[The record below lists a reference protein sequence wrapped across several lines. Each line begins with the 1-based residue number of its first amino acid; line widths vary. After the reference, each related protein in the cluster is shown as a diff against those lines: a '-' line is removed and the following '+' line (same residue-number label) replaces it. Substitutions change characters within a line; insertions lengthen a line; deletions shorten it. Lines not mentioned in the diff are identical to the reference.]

1 MINLGKRILNCI
13 DYKRKKKLF
22 YLQILSILS
31 ATLNVFSALLIAPFI
46 AILSGDERILKS
58 DLFNFFFKNL
68 VNSND
73 DVLIFFSSILIFFY
87 CLNIVMTLIIS
98 YLNFK
103 WSNDLINYF
112 GTKLF
117 NFFINKNWLFHTNT
131 SSKILLSKI
140 HQDTQRLRNVII
152 EPALEIFSNIFLSV
166 FIFFAI
172 LAVDFVIAISSILTF
187 TFFYSCFYFLFKKQL
202 KTIGEMTTVFYPKY
216 YKILL
221 DSFASIRDTILFKKK
236 KYFSG
241 KFETILVGMNN
252 LWAKQQFIIKLPR
265 SIIEIIAF
273 SLIIFLIIY
282 LVKFKNLEFAEIG
295 SLIAFYG
302 ICTLKVIPALQKI
315 FNGLSIINSH
325 QSAFD
330 SIEKELL
337 ESKNLPVKNFENYDN
352 KTRINFTNK
361 IELKNLTFIYP
372 GKRSKGIYDINIEI
386 PFGKK
391 IGIFGQTGSG
401 KSTMIDNIIGLLEP
415 NKGEIHI
422 DGLKLNQSN
431 LYKWQNNLT
440 IVPQKFIITD
450 DTLKKNIAFGLADE
464 EIDDDKV
471 KECLKI
477 SCLEEFIDNLDLI
490 LGENGERISGGQRQ
504 RVAIARALYK
514 ESEIIFLDE
523 ATSALD
529 TFTEKKILDNLI
541 NNKKIL
547 TIVIISHR
555 METLKICDCLFRV
568 SDGKVIKLDNF
579 KKLEDYFK

>member
-1 MINLGKRILNCI
+1 MISLGKRILNCI
-13 DYKRKKKLF
+13 DHKRKKKLF
-22 YLQILSILS
+22 NLQILSVVS
-31 ATLNVFSALLIAPFI
+31 AILNVFSALLIAPFI
-46 AILSGDERILKS
+46 AILSGDERILNSKI
-58 DLFNFFFKNL
+58 FNFFFKNL
-68 VNSND
+68 KDTND
-73 DVLIFFSSILIFFY
+73 DILILFSSILVLFY
-87 CLNIVMTLIIS
+87 CLNILVTLIIS
-98 YLNFK
+98 YYNFK
-103 WSNDLINYF
+103 WSNDLTNYF
-112 GTKLF
+112 GTTLF
-117 NFFINKNWLFHTNT
+117 NFFISKNWLFHTNT
-131 SSKILLSKI
+131 SSKVLLSKI

-152 EPALEIFSNIFLSV
+152 EPALEIFSNIFLCI

-172 LAVDFVIAISSILTF
+172 LAVDFTIAVTSILTF
-187 TFFYSCFYFLFKKQL
+187 IFFYSCFYFLFKKQL
-202 KTIGEMTTVFYPKY
+202 KSIGEMITVFYPKY

-236 KYFSG
+236 KFFSS
-241 KFETILVGMNN
+241 KFETTLVGMNN
-252 LWAKQQFIIKLPR
+252 LWARQQFIIKLPR
-265 SIIEIIAF
+265 AIIEIIAF
-273 SLIIFLIIY
+273 SLIIILIIY
-282 LVKFKNLEFAEIG
+282 FVKLKRLEFAEIG

-315 FNGLSIINSH
+315 FNGLSSINSN

-337 ESKNLPVKNFENYDN
+337 ESKNLQLKNFHDHENKN
-352 KTRINFTNK
+352 KINFNDK

-372 GKRSKGIYDINIEI
+372 GKRSKGIYDVNIKI

-401 KSTMIDNIIGLLEP
+401 KSTMVDNIIGLLEP
-415 NKGEIHI
+415 TKGEILV

-431 LYKWQNNLT
+431 LFNWQNNLT
-440 IVPQKFIITD
+440 MVPQKYIITD
-450 DTLKKNIAFGLADE
+450 DTLKKNIAFGLSDD
-464 EIDDDKV
+464 EIDEDKV

-477 SCLEEFIDNLDLI
+477 SCLEEFMDNLDLI

-529 TFTEKKILDNLI
+529 TFTEKKILSNLI
-541 NNKKIL
+541 NYKKIS

-555 METLKICDCLFRV
+555 IETLKICDLLYRV
-568 SDGKVIKLDNF
+568 SAGQVIQLKDF
-579 KKLEDYFK
+579 KKLEDYLK